1 MPTCSCT
8 WNSCSQTIRE
18 TDIWTCHCLFH
29 KKLFLSHFEET
40 ALNSQDKYT
49 ILDSICPGSSEIL
62 HRMTKKEEYQRKT
75 AKNN

>member
-1 MPTCSCT
+1 MFSDYSRDEYLDLPLSL
-8 WNSCSQTIRE
+8 SQ
-18 TDIWTCHCLFH
+18 
-29 KKLFLSHFEET
+29 KKFRFLSDFEET

>member
-1 MPTCSCT
+1 MFSDYSRDGYLDLPLSL
-8 WNSCSQTIRE
+8 SQ
-18 TDIWTCHCLFH
+18 
-29 KKLFLSHFEET
+29 KLFLSHFEET